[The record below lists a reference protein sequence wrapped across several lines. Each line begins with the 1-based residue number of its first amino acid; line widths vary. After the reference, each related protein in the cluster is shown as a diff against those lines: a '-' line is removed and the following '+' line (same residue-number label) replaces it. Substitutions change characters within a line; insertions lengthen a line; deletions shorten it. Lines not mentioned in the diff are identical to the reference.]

1 MGRGKYSDVFEVI
14 NNMNEEKCVIKFLKF
29 VKKKKI
35 KREIKVLNNLWGGV
49 NIIILL
55 VVVRDLVLRV
65 FGFVFEYINNIYYR

>member
-14 NNMNEEKCVIKFLKF
+14 NKMNEEKCVIKFLKF

-35 KREIKVLNNLWGGV
+35 KWEIKVLNNLWGGV

-65 FGFVFEYINNIYYR
+65 FGFVFEYVNNIYYR